1 LNFTFDWFQNKN
13 NGLVLAAPL
22 PVSLGV
28 PGNSIFRNIGD
39 MQNSGIEL
47 SLGGTVL
54 TNKDFNWDLN
64 VNYTNVKNEVKA
76 LYLDQDVI
84 RGYNI
89 LRVGQP
95 VNALYGYQYAG
106 VNSGNGNP
114 MYYTA
119 SGSLIQGDI
128 ESTTYYEVVKPG
140 DPSLGNETELADE
153 DRRILGSSLP
163 TWYAG
168 FNNSFRYKNFTLDM
182 LWRFS
187 GGNKIFNLTAQDGL
201 MTQYFLNNGTDI
213 LRRWQKPG
221 DVTDVPKLWYG
232 RDDFT
237 NLLLN
242 TNSRFVESGNFA
254 RLDNLQLSYNVNVG
268 KNKAGVK
275 SLRVFVQGQNL
286 LLFTSYSGIDPENI
300 TEEGIDN
307 NTVPKPRILSF
318 GFNLGL

>member
-1 LNFTFDWFQNKN
+1 
-13 NGLVLAAPL
+13 
-22 PVSLGV
+22 
-28 PGNSIFRNIGD
+28 
-39 MQNSGIEL
+39 
-47 SLGGTVL
+47 
-54 TNKDFNWDLN
+54 
-64 VNYTNVKNEVKA
+64 
-76 LYLDQDVI
+76 
-84 RGYNI
+84 
-89 LRVGQP
+89 
-95 VNALYGYQYAG
+95 
-106 VNSGNGNP
+106 
-114 MYYTA
+114 
-119 SGSLIQGDI
+119 
-128 ESTTYYEVVKPG
+128 
-140 DPSLGNETELADE
+140 
-153 DRRILGSSLP
+153 
-163 TWYAG
+163 
-168 FNNSFRYKNFTLDM
+168 
-182 LWRFS
+182 
-187 GGNKIFNLTAQDGL
+187 

-213 LRRWQKPG
+213 LRRWQQPG